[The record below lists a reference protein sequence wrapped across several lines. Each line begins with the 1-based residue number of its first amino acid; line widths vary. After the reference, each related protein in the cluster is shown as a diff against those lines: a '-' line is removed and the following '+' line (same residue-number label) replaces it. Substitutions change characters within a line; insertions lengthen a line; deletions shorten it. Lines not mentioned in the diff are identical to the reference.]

1 MMSRVKHDRSGAAFR
16 KMKSLCLL
24 ALIGAVLYS
33 ACRLCCGCAHRSTA
47 PVLEDLSGENM
58 QAEDLQADD
67 AQAGNNP
74 GQARQPE
81 EADTEQRPSGE
92 PQTNELQEGILPAE
106 DPDTENPQT
115 GNPHTENTSAEMM
128 TVHVCGAVRQEGVYT
143 LPAGSRI
150 RDAVEAAGGFDE
162 TADTAYVNLAAELQD
177 AWQIRIPTEEEAA
190 ALRGGA
196 DPTAVYGAGSAAA
209 GAVPSGVYGAGS
221 AAAGTGTGAEQAA
234 PATPG
239 KVNLNTA
246 SKEEL
251 MQIPG
256 IGEKKAQSILDY
268 RQQSGGF
275 EKIEDLMKVPG
286 IKDASF
292 QKLKDYIST

>member
-58 QAEDLQADD
+58 QAEDQQADD

-115 GNPHTENTSAEMM
+115 GNPHTENTSAGML

-150 RDAVEAAGGFDE
+150 RDAVEAAGGLDE
-162 TADTAYVNLAAELQD
+162 TADTAFVNLAAELQD
-177 AWQIRIPTEEEAA
+177 AWQIRIPTAEEAA

-196 DPTAVYGAGSAAA
+196 DPSAVYGTGSAAA
-209 GAVPSGVYGAGS
+209 GAGTSGVYGVGT
-221 AAAGTGTGAEQAA
+221 AASGTGTGADHASSDSH
-234 PATPG
+234 G

>member
-1 MMSRVKHDRSGAAFR
+1 MLSRVKHDRSGAAFR

-58 QAEDLQADD
+58 RAEDLQADD
-67 AQAGNNP
+67 AQTGSNP

-106 DPDTENPQT
+106 DSDTE
-115 GNPHTENTSAEMM
+115 NPHTENTSDGMM

-162 TADTAYVNLAAELQD
+162 TADTSYVNLAAELQD

-190 ALRGGA
+190 ALWGGA

>member
-33 ACRLCCGCAHRSTA
+33 ACCLCSGCAHRSKA
-47 PVLEDLSGENM
+47 PVLEDLSAENM
-58 QAEDLQADD
+58 RAEDLQADD
-67 AQAGNNP
+67 
-74 GQARQPE
+74 
-81 EADTEQRPSGE
+81 
-92 PQTNELQEGILPAE
+92 PQTQTLQ
-106 DPDTENPQT
+106 
-115 GNPHTENTSAEMM
+115 TENTPAGTL

-177 AWQIRIPTEEEAA
+177 AWQIRIPTTEEAA

-196 DPTAVYGAGSAAA
+196 DPSAVYGAGSAAA
-209 GAVPSGVYGAGS
+209 GAVPPGVYGAGS
-221 AAAGTGTGAEQAA
+221 AAAGTGADHAA
-234 PATPG
+234 SDSPG

-292 QKLKDYIST
+292 QKLKDYISI

>member
-16 KMKSLCLL
+16 KMKRLCLL

-33 ACRLCCGCAHRSTA
+33 TCRLCCGCAHRTTA
-47 PVLEDLSGENM
+47 PVLEDLSAENM
-58 QAEDLQADD
+58 QAD
-67 AQAGNNP
+67 
-74 GQARQPE
+74 
-81 EADTEQRPSGE
+81 S
-92 PQTNELQEGILPAE
+92 
-106 DPDTENPQT
+106 PQT
-115 GNPHTENTSAEMM
+115 GNPTEGAPQLGNADTEQGTADEPQSNGSQEAILCAEDSDAGKPDAGEQLAENASAGTL

-162 TADTAYVNLAAELQD
+162 TADTAFVNLAAELQD
-177 AWQIRIPTEEEAA
+177 TWQIRIPTEEEAA

-209 GAVPSGVYGAGS
+209 GAVPSGVYGVGS

>member
-1 MMSRVKHDRSGAAFR
+1 MMSRVKHEQSGAAFR
-16 KMKSLCLL
+16 KMKRLCLL
-24 ALIGAVLYS
+24 ALIGTLVYS
-33 ACRLCCGCAHRSTA
+33 ACCLCFGCAHRSTA
-47 PVLEDLSGENM
+47 PVLEDLSAENM
-58 QAEDLQADD
+58 PADNLQADD
-67 AQAGNNP
+67 AQTGNNP

-81 EADTEQRPSGE
+81 EAGTEQRPAGE
-92 PQTNELQEGILPAE
+92 PQTNEPQEGSLPAA
-106 DPDTENPQT
+106 DPDAENSQTEPLQ
-115 GNPHTENTSAEMM
+115 TENTPAGTL

-177 AWQIRIPTEEEAA
+177 AWQIRIPTTEEAA

-196 DPTAVYGAGSAAA
+196 DPSAVYGAGSAAA
-209 GAVPSGVYGAGS
+209 GAVPPGVYGAGS
-221 AAAGTGTGAEQAA
+221 AAAGTGADHAA
-234 PATPG
+234 SDSPG

-292 QKLKDYIST
+292 QKLKDYISI

>member
-58 QAEDLQADD
+58 RAEDLQADD

-115 GNPHTENTSAEMM
+115 GNPHTENTSAGML

-150 RDAVEAAGGFDE
+150 WDAVEAAGGFDE
-162 TADTAYVNLAAELQD
+162 TADTSYVNLAAELQD

-209 GAVPSGVYGAGS
+209 GAVPSGVYGVGT
-221 AAAGTGTGAEQAA
+221 AASGTGTGADHASSDSH
-234 PATPG
+234 G

>member
-1 MMSRVKHDRSGAAFR
+1 MMSRGRNIQSGAAFR

-24 ALIGAVLYS
+24 ALIGTALYS
-33 ACRLCCGCAHRSTA
+33 VCCLCSGCAHRSKA
-47 PVLEDLSGENM
+47 PVLEDLSAENM
-58 QAEDLQADD
+58 RAEDLQADD
-67 AQAGNNP
+67 
-74 GQARQPE
+74 
-81 EADTEQRPSGE
+81 
-92 PQTNELQEGILPAE
+92 PQTQTLQ
-106 DPDTENPQT
+106 
-115 GNPHTENTSAEMM
+115 TENTPAGTL

-162 TADTAYVNLAAELQD
+162 TADTSYVNLAAELQD
-177 AWQIRIPTEEEAA
+177 AWQIRIPTTEEAA

-196 DPTAVYGAGSAAA
+196 DPSAVYGAGSAAA
-209 GAVPSGVYGAGS
+209 GAVPPGVYGAGS
-221 AAAGTGTGAEQAA
+221 AAAGTGADHAA
-234 PATPG
+234 SDSPG

-292 QKLKDYIST
+292 QKLKDYISI